1 MGCRFSVTYVLT
13 KPGDDWS
20 GQTGY
25 LNLEML
31 KAVIPGYADEK
42 KHDTFVCVCGP
53 SPFRESAKR

>member
-1 MGCRFSVTYVLT
+1 VTYVLT
-13 KPGDDWS
+13 KPDDDWS

-31 KAVIPGYADEK
+31 KAVIPGCTDEK

>member
-1 MGCRFSVTYVLT
+1 VTYVLM
-13 KPGDDWS
+13 KPDDDWS

-31 KAVIPGYADEK
+31 QPVIPGYTEEK

-53 SPFRESAKR
+53 SPLRESAKR

>member
-1 MGCRFSVTYVLT
+1 VTYVLT
-13 KPGDDWS
+13 KPDDDWS

-31 KAVIPGYADEK
+31 QAVIPGYADEK
-42 KHDTFVCVCGP
+42 KHDTFVCACGP